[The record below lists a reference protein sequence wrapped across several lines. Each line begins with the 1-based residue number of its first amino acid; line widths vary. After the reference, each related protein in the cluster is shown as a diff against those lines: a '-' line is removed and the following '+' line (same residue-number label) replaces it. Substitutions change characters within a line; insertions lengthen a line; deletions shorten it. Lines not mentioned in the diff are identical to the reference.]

1 MLKQTVSDFITALH
15 FCEAHEL
22 EYKQSLAQCADEY
35 EEEVMTDNWCAIH
48 PQDEL
53 LSRGYSK
60 RVASLAY
67 KLWAWARL

>member
-15 FCEAHEL
+15 FCEAHEQ
-22 EYKQSLAQCADEY
+22 EFQQALAQCADEY
-35 EEEVMTDNWCAIH
+35 EEEIITENWYAFH
-48 PQDEL
+48 PKEEL
-53 LSRGYSK
+53 LFRGYSK

>member
-15 FCEAHEL
+15 FCEAHEQ
-22 EYKQSLAQCADEY
+22 EFQQALAQCADEY
-35 EEEVMTDNWCAIH
+35 EKEIITENWCAFH
-48 PQDEL
+48 PKEEL
-53 LSRGYSK
+53 LFRGYSK

>member
-22 EYKQSLAQCADEY
+22 EYKQSLARYGDEDDI
-35 EEEVMTDNWCAIH
+35 EILNENWCAIH
-48 PQDEL
+48 PEDEL
-53 LSRGYSK
+53 VSRGYSK
-60 RVASLAY
+60 RLARLAY